1 MLWTL
6 PDPARSSH
14 LSRGGA
20 GLSHSLSQHLTFHL
34 KRGGGDPLG
43 EHTITSACSAASP
56 GPSLDGVIL
65 FRRCLGVLRSIISSD
80 YQSQVFKRYPLC
92 ILHTL
97 SSCGRAMAT
106 TKACWWAELALR
118 MPTETRCGS
127 GSRLACQVD
136 LQMATGPGHSG
147 C

>member
-1 MLWTL
+1 MTNDKKALMTVIL
-6 PDPARSSH
+6 VVPVLFLRFGLFLLIRILSSDSSFC
-14 LSRGGA
+14 LI
-20 GLSHSLSQHLTFHL
+20 LYICFYV
-34 KRGGGDPLG
+34 LG
-43 EHTITSACSAASP
+43 KSSTS
-56 GPSLDGVIL
+56 PSLDGVIL